1 MLLVNANVL
10 TMDPSLP
17 RAECV
22 AIRDG
27 TIVFAGPRGAFGDP
41 FGGGF
46 EPVDCGGRTIL
57 PGFIDAHCHLRAFAE
72 SLVSL
77 DLGPDN
83 GFRSIA
89 DIKTAVGNQCRKAL
103 PGAWIRGRGYN
114 EFHLAEKRHPTR
126 WDLDDVAP
134 DLPVKLIH
142 RSGHAHVLN
151 SVALR
156 LADIS
161 AETPDP
167 TGGMIDRD
175 ISTGEPT
182 GVLYEMSE
190 FLSERLPAQDKRSFL
205 AGVELAN
212 RQLLRSGITAV
223 HDASRSNGMDQW
235 KEFRSWKA
243 EGLFRPSIRMML
255 GARHLDDYVR
265 GECRQEPGEG
275 APQITGIKIILDETT
290 GDLHPSRP
298 ELDEMVLRAHRESI
312 QVSIHAVEKTSIEAA
327 CRAIRYAAER
337 FPEGTSRHRIEHC
350 SLCDPVLARCIA
362 SLGITVVTQPA
373 FIYYSGDRYLETV
386 PRQHLEHLYAL
397 RTLLKNGVSVA
408 ASSDFPIVP
417 PNPLIGICSA
427 VTRMSRTGKPV
438 SEGEAIPPWAALRMY
453 TCDAAR
459 ATLDEAIRGT
469 IAPGKAADLILL
481 SGDPTRVAPEEI
493 KDIRVEMTMIAGEV
507 VWGDTA

>member
-1 MLLVNANVL
+1 MLLVNANIL
-10 TMDPSLP
+10 TMDLARPG
-17 RAECV
+17 AECV

-27 TIVFAGPRGAFGDP
+27 TIVYAGSRKAFGKSS
-41 FGGGF
+41 GGGF
-46 EPVDCGGRTIL
+46 EPVDCGGRTLL

-77 DLGPDN
+77 EMGPDK
-83 GFRSIA
+83 GFHSIA
-89 DIKTAVGNQCRKAL
+89 DIKKAVGNQYRSTF
-103 PGAWIRGRGYN
+103 PGDWIRGRGYD

-134 DLPVKLIH
+134 DLPVKLTH

-156 LADIS
+156 LANIS
-161 AETPDP
+161 VETPDP
-167 TGGMIDRD
+167 AGGMIDRD
-175 ISTGEPT
+175 IYTGEPN
-182 GVLYEMSE
+182 GILYEMGE
-190 FLSERLPAQDKRSFL
+190 FLSKRIPAPENRSFL

-212 RQLLRSGITAV
+212 RQLLRSGITSV

-243 EGLFRPSIRMML
+243 EGLFRPAIRMML
-255 GARHLDDYVR
+255 DAKRLDECGGV
-265 GECRQEPGEG
+265 ECRNGMEEG
-275 APQITGIKIILDETT
+275 TPRITGVKIILDETT
-290 GDLHPSRP
+290 GELHPP
-298 ELDEMVLRAHRESI
+298 QEELNEMLLRAHRKSI
-312 QVSIHAVEKTSIEAA
+312 QVSIHAVEKSTIKAA
-327 CRAIRYAAER
+327 CRAIRYATGR
-337 FPEGTSRHRIEHC
+337 FPEGTRRHRIEHC
-350 SLCDPVLARCIA
+350 SVCNPILSRRLA
-362 SLGITVVTQPA
+362 SLGVSVVTQPA

-386 PRQHLEHLYAL
+386 PRRQLEHLYPL
-397 RTLLKNGVSVA
+397 RTLLENGVSVA

-417 PNPLIGICSA
+417 PNPLIGLYSA
-427 VTRMSRTGKPV
+427 VTRRSRTGKSV

-459 ATLDEAIRGT
+459 ATLDEGVRGS
-469 IAPGKAADLILL
+469 ISPGKAADLILL
-481 SGDPTRVAPEEI
+481 SDDPTRVAPEEI